1 MKTSAELQLIIP
13 LLPTDPDLNVIAPFV
28 ALLVTQGHIVVRFAQ
43 YAEYPVRLWK
53 MCRDFN
59 PDGYC
64 VAIEEFLMTGDNSLD
79 CGYLPPLKQEA
90 WQDRSLADAVAFLMS
105 PALQEEL

>member
-28 ALLVTQGHIVVRFAQ
+28 ALLVTQGH
-43 YAEYPVRLWK
+43 YAEYPARLWK

-59 PDGYC
+59 PDGYG
-64 VAIEEFLMTGDNSLD
+64 VAIEEFLMTVDNSLD
-79 CGYLPPLKQEA
+79 CGYSLPLKQEA